1 MTKEEIET
9 IISSDELKYR
19 ILAIAKLFKMQDKRD
34 LLQAGYIGAL
44 KAIKKYNANLNV
56 NYYTYA
62 YNWIL
67 GEMYELTNH
76 SRDIKLNKEYLKLYK
91 QIELARQ
98 HLSQKLNRLPNNK
111 ELSLFLEIPESEI
124 NEVVILSSSMLSL
137 DSESLELNDNNL
149 YSVLGKS
156 YDYDTKILVK
166 DSLEQLDD
174 LERRIIH
181 ERYFEERTQEEV
193 AKMLGINQVKVSR
206 VESNSKR
213 KIKEYICA

>member
-1 MTKEEIET
+1 MMHQEPWERFTIKE
-9 IISSDELKYR
+9 
-19 ILAIAKLFKMQDKRD
+19 
-34 LLQAGYIGAL
+34 
-44 KAIKKYNANLNV
+44 NANETKIDVVL
-56 NYYTYA
+56 
-62 YNWIL
+62 L

>member
-1 MTKEEIET
+1 MKKEEIDK

-19 ILAIAKLFKMQDKRD
+19 ILAIAKLFKTQDKRD

-67 GEMYELTNH
+67 GEMYELINR
-76 SRDIKLNKEYLKLYK
+76 SRDIKVDKNYLKLYK
-91 QIELARQ
+91 QIESVRQ
-98 HLSQKLNRLPNNK
+98 HLSQKLNREPNNN
-111 ELSLFLEIPESEI
+111 ELSLFLEIPESTI
-124 NEVVILSSSMLSL
+124 NEVITLCSTTISL
-137 DSESLELNDNNL
+137 DSESSELNDNNL
-149 YSVLGKS
+149 YCVLGKK
-156 YDYDTKILVK
+156 YDYDTKLLIE
-166 DSLEQLDD
+166 DSLKQLDK
-174 LERRIIH
+174 LERQIIY

-193 AKMLGINQVKVSR
+193 ASLLGINQVKVSR
-206 VESNSKR
+206 MENKSKR